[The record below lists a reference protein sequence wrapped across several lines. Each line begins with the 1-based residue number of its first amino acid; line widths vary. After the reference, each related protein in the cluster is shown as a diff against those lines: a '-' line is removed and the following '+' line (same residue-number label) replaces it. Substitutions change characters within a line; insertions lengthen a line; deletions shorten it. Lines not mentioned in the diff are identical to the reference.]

1 MRLPGPEPL
10 HVPHEEQG
18 GVLIEIGFSLSEME
32 PQKRRTSFEIST
44 DAAVEISRIRHETGM
59 QRFRP
64 EAEIQGLTH
73 EAEMKRLKAEA
84 EAFKAE
90 SEANRLKQEAELL
103 RLSMQA
109 QKTSGQ
115 QTAPEAHSEL
125 ELTQDEKLYVAG
137 VRARMMEEGWD

>member
-1 MRLPGPEPL
+1 
-10 HVPHEEQG
+10 
-18 GVLIEIGFSLSEME
+18 
-32 PQKRRTSFEIST
+32 
-44 DAAVEISRIRHETGM
+44 M
-59 QRFRP
+59 QRARA

-84 EAFKAE
+84 EAVKVE
-90 SEANRLKQEAELL
+90 SEGSRLKQEAELL

-125 ELTQDEKLYVAG
+125 SLTRAEELYVAG
-137 VRARMMEEGWD
+137 VRARMMKE